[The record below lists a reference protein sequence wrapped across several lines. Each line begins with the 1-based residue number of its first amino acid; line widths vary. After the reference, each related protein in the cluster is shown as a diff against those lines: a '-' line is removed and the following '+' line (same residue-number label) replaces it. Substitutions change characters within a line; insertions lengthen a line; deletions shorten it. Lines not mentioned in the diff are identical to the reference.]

1 MSANSDKGIQ
11 SINSIELHGYGLS
24 IDLLC
29 KEEEIKC
36 YNTIKQY
43 KND

>member
-1 MSANSDKGIQ
+1 MIANNDKGMQ
-11 SINSIELHGYGLS
+11 SINSIETYAYGTS

-29 KEEEIKC
+29 KKEENNC
-36 YNTIKQY
+36 DNTIKQY